1 VNKYVVGY
9 LFSRDT
15 NEVCLI
21 QKNRP
26 QWQKGR
32 LNGVGGHIEAGESP
46 ASAMTREFWEEAGE
60 RDIAW
65 RQFLFIT
72 GTGYELY
79 CFTAKANPQNVMNIH
94 SATDEIIGWYPV
106 ESLPQNILPNL
117 KWIVPMA
124 NYKFDITGTII
135 HESEEC

>member
-9 LFSRDT
+9 LFNRDT

-60 RDIAW
+60 RNIAW

-72 GTGYELY
+72 GTGYELN
-79 CFTAKANPQNVMNIH
+79 CFTAKADGANLKNIH

-124 NYKFDITGTII
+124 DYKFSITGTII

>member
-1 VNKYVVGY
+1 MVSAAISNKGKIPRMPCPGN
-9 LFSRDT
+9 FG
-15 NEVCLI
+15 
-21 QKNRP
+21 KKP
-26 QWQKGR
+26 
-32 LNGVGGHIEAGESP
+32 
-46 ASAMTREFWEEAGE
+46 
-60 RDIAW
+60 W

-79 CFTAKANPQNVMNIH
+79 CFTAKATRQNVMNVH

-124 NYKFDITGTII
+124 NYKFEITGTII

>member
-9 LFSRDT
+9 LFNRDT

-26 QWQKGR
+26 KWQKGR
-32 LNGVGGHIEAGESP
+32 LNGVGGHID
-46 ASAMTREFWEEAGE
+46 AGE

-79 CFTAKANPQNVMNIH
+79 CFTAKSEGKNLNNIH
-94 SATDEIIGWYPV
+94 SVTDEIIGWYPV

>member
-1 VNKYVVGY
+1 MNKYVVGY
-9 LFSRDT
+9 LFNRDT

-26 QWQKGR
+26 NWQKGR
-32 LNGVGGHIEAGESP
+32 LNGVGGHIEQGENP
-46 ASAMTREFWEEAGE
+46 QDAMPREFWEEAGE
-60 RDIAW
+60 RNIAW

-79 CFTAKANPQNVMNIH
+79 CFTAKATRQNVMNVH
-94 SATDEIIGWYPV
+94 SATDEIIGWYSV
-106 ESLPQNILPNL
+106 ESLPDIILPNL
-117 KWIVPMA
+117 KWIIPMA
-124 NYKFDITGTII
+124 NYKFEITGTII